1 MDEINV
7 TITKLRGRFHLSGTE
22 GAKMEKA
29 TWKNTFYPH
38 SWVGHIT
45 IHQENAKKMYYPYF
59 MWNGEVYR
67 TADGV
72 CTGETIDDLNC
83 TNDIAIL
90 DRVDS
95 VLASAQEV
103 VRKVC
108 AEKDDLLH
116 QMIEMKDTLRQCA
129 VALDAGHF
137 HWNYVYTAAGLK
149 DKARNLANKP

>member
-1 MDEINV
+1 MEEII
-7 TITKLRGRFHLSGTE
+7 TITKLRGRYCPSGTE

-38 SWVGHIT
+38 GWVGHIS
-45 IHQENAKKMYYPYF
+45 IHHANARALKYPYF
-59 MWNGEVYR
+59 MWNGEVYH

-72 CTGETIDDLNC
+72 RTGETIDDLNC

-103 VRKVC
+103 VRKVEDEKENLRLQL
-108 AEKDDLLH
+108 AEAKHVLGLCVEVMDMGKFPLPSL
-116 QMIEMKDTLRQCA
+116 
-129 VALDAGHF
+129 AL
-137 HWNYVYTAAGLK
+137 AASIQNR
-149 DKARNLANKP
+149 ARSLAN

>member
-1 MDEINV
+1 MEEINV

-29 TWKNTFYPH
+29 TWKNTLYPH
-38 SWVGHIT
+38 SWVGHISL
-45 IHQENAKKMYYPYF
+45 HQDRARGMGYPYF

-72 CTGETIDDLNC
+72 RTGETIDDLNC

-103 VRKVC
+103 VRK
-108 AEKDDLLH
+108 AEVEK
-116 QMIEMKDTLRQCA
+116 ENLRLQLADAKHVLGLCVEA
-129 VALDAGHF
+129 MDMGKFPLPSLAL
-137 HWNYVYTAAGLK
+137 AASIQHR
-149 DKARNLANKP
+149 ARNLAN